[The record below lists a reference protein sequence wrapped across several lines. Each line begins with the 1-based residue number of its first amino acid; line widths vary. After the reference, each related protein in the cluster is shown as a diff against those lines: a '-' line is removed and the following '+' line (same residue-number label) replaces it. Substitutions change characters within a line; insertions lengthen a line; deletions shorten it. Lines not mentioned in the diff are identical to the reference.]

1 MCAFTLHPQR
11 PAWAGGSP
19 LVCPAS
25 FRRWGFGFRQQRG
38 DLWRGECQFGGW
50 EVDPVVKET
59 RRHRRESID
68 CEVAL
73 WWADPQRGKQFLRAQ
88 GLDLSDSGVLLESD
102 EPLEVGTVVY
112 VQAQEY
118 GLARL
123 ARVRRCTPRGSKFRI
138 GLELVDRKEEKIQ
151 PGDEDFVNYYELLQ
165 ISSTAEQ
172 ETIHRVYRILVS
184 RYHPDNPDTG
194 DSEKFLLLK
203 QAYEVLSDPQTRAMF
218 DNELHLRNLK
228 PLEVFKLNDF
238 LVGVDAESNRRL
250 GILSLLYARRRTHPA
265 TPGMSLLEFEK
276 LMAIPREHLEFTVW
290 FLKESGRLRLGEQ
303 SDLEI
308 TVEGVE
314 FIEARLPSNQLLKEL
329 LAASGQ
335 ESHAQ
340 TTSCCAGSA

>member
-1 MCAFTLHPQR
+1 
-11 PAWAGGSP
+11 
-19 LVCPAS
+19 
-25 FRRWGFGFRQQRG
+25 
-38 DLWRGECQFGGW
+38 
-50 EVDPVVKET
+50 VVKET
-59 RRHRRESID
+59 RQHRRESID

-88 GLDLSDSGVLLESD
+88 GLDLSDSGVLLETE

-138 GLELVDRKEEKIQ
+138 GLELVDRKEEKNQ

-184 RYHPDNPDTG
+184 RYHPDNRDTG

-250 GILSLLYARRRTHPA
+250 GVLSLLYARRRTHPVK
-265 TPGMSLLEFEK
+265 PGLSLLEFER
-276 LMAIPREHLEFTVW
+276 LMAIPREHLEFAVW
-290 FLKESGRLRLGEQ
+290 FLNEKGYLRRGES

-308 TVEGVE
+308 SAEGVE
-314 FIEARLPSNQLLKEL
+314 FIEARLPVSRLLHKL
-329 LAASGQ
+329 LGAAGAESLAGDAASQPGA
-335 ESHAQ
+335 SHVK
-340 TTSCCAGSA
+340 TGT

>member
-1 MCAFTLHPQR
+1 M
-11 PAWAGGSP
+11 
-19 LVCPAS
+19 
-25 FRRWGFGFRQQRG
+25 
-38 DLWRGECQFGGW
+38 E
-50 EVDPVVKET
+50 KES
-59 RRHRRESID
+59 RRHRRESVD

-138 GLELVDRKEEKIQ
+138 GLELVDRKEERIQ

-165 ISSTAEQ
+165 ISSTAEL

-203 QAYEVLSDPQTRAMF
+203 QAYEVLSDPEKRKAY
-218 DNELHLRNLK
+218 DAL
-228 PLEVFKLNDF
+228 F
-238 LVGVDAESNRRL
+238 LWQQPESDLPKFSKGERVRIRL
-250 GILSLLYARRRTHPA
+250 GSGSPHVGHTGVVHEEPRKDTFRFWYTVRFDSRRFVTIARFA
-265 TPGMSLLEFEK
+265 QEQLEK
-276 LMAIPREHLEFTVW
+276 TV
-290 FLKESGRLRLGEQ
+290 
-303 SDLEI
+303 
-308 TVEGVE
+308 
-314 FIEARLPSNQLLKEL
+314 
-329 LAASGQ
+329 AS
-335 ESHAQ
+335 
-340 TTSCCAGSA
+340 